1 MLQNALREKADKARI
16 EESEIS
22 NCIWALYFYP
32 PQPQRNNWLIRTG
45 IPTDLSQQES
55 GIKQVHIMSFTR
67 YNTKL

>member
-1 MLQNALREKADKARI
+1 MLRNTLREKADKARI

-45 IPTDLSQQES
+45 IPTDLSQQEKWDQAS
-55 GIKQVHIMSFTR
+55 SHNVFYKV
-67 YNTKL
+67 